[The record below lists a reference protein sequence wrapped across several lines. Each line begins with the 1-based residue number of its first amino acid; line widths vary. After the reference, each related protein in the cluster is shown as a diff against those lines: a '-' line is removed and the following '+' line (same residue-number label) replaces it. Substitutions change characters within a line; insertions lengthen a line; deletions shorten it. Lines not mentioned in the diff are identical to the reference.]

1 MEHYDVGRI
10 KLENYGPFSAQSAA
24 NLANNTD
31 PFARYAENQAS
42 VSGPKKF
49 ETPVVTR

>member
-10 KLENYGPFSAQSAA
+10 KLEITVRSPPDVLQNP
-24 NLANNTD
+24 ANNTD

-42 VSGPKKF
+42 VTRNKE
-49 ETPVVTR
+49 ETPVVT